1 MRQRERPKDSINAN
15 KHRGSRSC
23 RSKAPR
29 YTSHTAYISGSRDLR
44 DLTNEPFVRT
54 GREEKPEG
62 RGGGE
67 EERKKRRRGE
77 RRRVEGRK
85 DEEASA
91 GGLVIPVGEANG
103 QRPRAPSPLPPQ
115 DIFSISRRTCAAFV
129 GRARGGDERKC
140 ENLPRR
146 RRCICYN
153 CDRAT
158 ETEYFSSS
166 TNNDGAGRESEAG

>member
-1 MRQRERPKDSINAN
+1 MSQQSASIYVT
-15 KHRGSRSC
+15 HSIHLR
-23 RSKAPR
+23 
-29 YTSHTAYISGSRDLR
+29 ISGFTGSHERA
-44 DLTNEPFVRT
+44 VRAYGPRGET
-54 GREEKPEG
+54 GG
-62 RGGGE
+62 WGE
-67 EERKKRRRGE
+67 GE
-77 RRRVEGRK
+77 RRRKKKKTTGRK

-158 ETEYFSSS
+158 ETEYFSSTS
-166 TNNDGAGRESEAG
+166 NDGAERESEAG